1 MAVGPRLLCCHGDAG
16 AAGSP
21 EPHWE
26 MLQRAKSS
34 REAGMV
40 KCFLIQLTWV
50 ELPTCA
56 GKLKRPLVASC
67 NEIAVIR

>member
-1 MAVGPRLLCCHGDAG
+1 
-16 AAGSP
+16 
-21 EPHWE
+21 
-26 MLQRAKSS
+26 
-34 REAGMV
+34 MV